1 MLCQEVVQVGC
12 LVPGSDCLRKYIP
25 RYKSLSDHLIHPSEI
40 LMAVILFKG
49 NRSVNPVDEKNWHG
63 HIAKLMVLNKMCTT
77 THYNHTEQMKII
89 EIFSTK
95 VDRNSCL
102 QVGYSTPVYFNLIIW
117 LQIPPCFLDHSRP
130 TNFSEIILSI
140 FPYSKEFRGTN
151 ISDIYTSFK

>member
-1 MLCQEVVQVGC
+1 
-12 LVPGSDCLRKYIP
+12 
-25 RYKSLSDHLIHPSEI
+25 
-40 LMAVILFKG
+40 
-49 NRSVNPVDEKNWHG
+49 
-63 HIAKLMVLNKMCTT
+63 
-77 THYNHTEQMKII
+77 MKII